1 MRKGIQQATGP
12 LQAVTGL
19 QGGTEAAIHSMKLI
33 FEQDSTDGVIL
44 VDASNAFNSLNRK
57 AALHNIRAICQ
68 EFSTVLS
75 NTYRLPVRMFIQGGE
90 EILSVEGTT
99 WGDNLAMSFYTLGTS
114 ILLDRLKLISPTT
127 SQVSLADDIT
137 GAGKILDLRIWWDMD
152 ISEGK
157 KFGYYVNQ
165 SKTWL
170 IIKNPNSL
178 DHAQNIFKD
187 TGIKI
192 NCEGKCHLGAVIGS
206 EDFKSAYVREK
217 ITNWTQEIIK
227 LTEHSKTQPHAAYAI
242 FCRGVLHE

>member
-1 MRKGIQQATGP
+1 
-12 LQAVTGL
+12 
-19 QGGTEAAIHSMKLI
+19 MKLI

-57 AALHNIRAICQ
+57 ATLHNIRIICP
-68 EFSTVLS
+68 EFSTVLI

-99 WGDNLAMSFYTLGTS
+99 RGDNLAMSFYTLGTS

-137 GAGKILDLRIWWDMD
+137 GAGKILDLRKWSDTI

-165 SKTWL
+165 SK
-170 IIKNPNSL
+170 S
-178 DHAQNIFKD
+178 
-187 TGIKI
+187 
-192 NCEGKCHLGAVIGS
+192 
-206 EDFKSAYVREK
+206 
-217 ITNWTQEIIK
+217 
-227 LTEHSKTQPHAAYAI
+227 
-242 FCRGVLHE
+242 